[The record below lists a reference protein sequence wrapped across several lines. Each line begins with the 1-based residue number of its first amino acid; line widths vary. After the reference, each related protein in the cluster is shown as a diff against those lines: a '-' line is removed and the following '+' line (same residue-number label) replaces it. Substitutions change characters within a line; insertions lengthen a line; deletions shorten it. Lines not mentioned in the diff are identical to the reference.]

1 MQVEDEIASTS
12 TTNCIGIDCVRSLI
26 MKTHWAAAS
35 VRFITTFVNNPFG
48 HKCDVD
54 PCIALHCSKWCMD
67 FVCMRLSML
76 TSTDLTAA
84 WLGFMPQCLQATAVA
99 SQLGIA
105 RWLLLDGSYYSI
117 FNTVCPY
124 IAWPS
129 CIYSWSWSHLTC
141 LPTMLFQ
148 MVKHIHDKITSF
160 GEVTSVQL
168 CRRAGSAGKSYPP
181 ENFIT
186 LKNQTKRYKICGNN
200 LEMVGNDF
208 HPINEEIKVEPEDFT
223 PQTTV
228 QDNISHGGRQL
239 KPRKINTSRL
249 KSKTVCQKINSY
261 DHPNMS
267 GNLRTSTLCKRSKS
281 HLCKVCGKG
290 YTTKGSLSQ
299 HINIHKGQRFNCKK
313 CGMTFTYKSNLRSHW
328 LRHLGLRLFKCETCG
343 KNFNQNSNLTRHKMI
358 HEEEILFKCRWCAK
372 TIHLTIHSGETLVK
386 SFKCE
391 ECGKAFLTKSNLN
404 IHSIS
409 HNGLKLHS
417 CELCGKFFKYKSYL
431 KNHAYTHNS
440 HKAFKCEECG
450 MNFAQKCHL
459 KKHSLRHSKQPLFVC
474 EVCGKSFK
482 QKRYLTMH
490 KICRKR
496 RKLKNHNVDL
506 SGQKYFRCNKC
517 GNSSLSKGNKTRH
530 TQRDKKFKK
539 SAPNYG
545 HSTHVNT
552 EYSFSFEF
560 VKKQELSHEL
570 PCDPCSLVRYPRVQ
584 DATQALKLGER
595 SELSYRVCSST
606 SHRHLNDAVRRRR

>member
-1 MQVEDEIASTS
+1 MPWETEALRKAEFLTCS
-12 TTNCIGIDCVRSLI
+12 G
-26 MKTHWAAAS
+26 AG
-35 VRFITTFVNNPFG
+35 G
-48 HKCDVD
+48 H
-54 PCIALHCSKWCMD
+54 
-67 FVCMRLSML
+67 
-76 TSTDLTAA
+76 A
-84 WLGFMPQCLQATAVA
+84 WR
-99 SQLGIA
+99 SQLFPPRSRKG
-105 RWLLLDGSYYSI
+105 YQK
-117 FNTVCPY
+117 F
-124 IAWPS
+124 
-129 CIYSWSWSHLTC
+129 
-141 LPTMLFQ
+141 
-148 MVKHIHDKITSF
+148 
-160 GEVTSVQL
+160 
-168 CRRAGSAGKSYPP
+168 CRTALGGVEP
-181 ENFIT
+181 N
-186 LKNQTKRYKICGNN
+186 
-200 LEMVGNDF
+200 
-208 HPINEEIKVEPEDFT
+208 VEPEDFT

-239 KPRKINTSRL
+239 KPIKINTSRL

-372 TIHLTIHSGETLVK
+372 IHLTIHSGETLVK

-417 CELCGKFFKYKSYL
+417 CELCGK
-431 KNHAYTHNS
+431 
-440 HKAFKCEECG
+440 
-450 MNFAQKCHL
+450 
-459 KKHSLRHSKQPLFVC
+459 
-474 EVCGKSFK
+474 
-482 QKRYLTMH
+482 
-490 KICRKR
+490 KR

-595 SELSYRVCSST
+595 SELSYRFPPPHGLAEKK
-606 SHRHLNDAVRRRR
+606 SHISNLDSGVQLRAELYLY